1 MVFLQHKLSVKLSQR
16 QILTPGLVQMVSVLA
31 LNKLELKDMINA
43 EMVENPV
50 LEELE
55 EAVPLIDEVGRKEE
69 DRDRPVATSTEEAPI
84 TAEKKDPFEEIDFG
98 SFFQDYLDPGYRT
111 RSEMEEIERPS
122 FENFLSKPTNLTDHL
137 AWQLGA
143 LSLRREVREAAEQ
156 ILGNLNE
163 DGYLIASDE
172 EMLGIA
178 PPATPEADAAAAR
191 NIVSEAQALGLDE
204 PGADSAPGDS
214 AGIDA
219 AIVDVGS
226 VDASIVDASIID
238 AAMIDETSEGGI
250 AVPNDAYGSPSVFTT
265 GPSTTGSRNPPT
277 GPLATSVDSIF
288 DQPASAF
295 PLEASFGSSNGNAA
309 AVASAPEARRNP
321 APISLPAASPRPTFT
336 PRFNAT
342 DLAEA
347 LEVVRQLDPPGVGC
361 RDLRECLLRQL
372 RYHQQQLAQS
382 KLVDRN
388 GEKPVNGSVEST
400 HTVLNDAIA
409 IVDQHLRA
417 VQNKQHKE
425 IAKAISRPAEAVQHA
440 IDYIR
445 TLDPRPGLQYNKGQA
460 RLIEPDVAFI
470 RHGDEWLVLMNE
482 DDLPQLRLNP
492 AYKKL
497 VTRETNDKNTR
508 DYVKERYK
516 SAIQLIKNIEQRKQ
530 TITKVCYCIV
540 ARQQD
545 FLEKGI
551 DHLEEIGV
559 HPSTVSR
566 AVASKYAHT
575 PQGVF
580 ELRYFFS
587 ESVQGPEGGNT
598 SLLILKRRVKKLID
612 EEDSA
617 RPLTDEQLTRI
628 LQSQGIQV
636 TRRTVAKYREDMR
649 IPSTHQR
656 RVKE

>member
-1 MVFLQHKLSVKLSQR
+1 MVLLQHKLSVKLSQR

-55 EAVPLIDEVGRKEE
+55 DSVPLIDEIGRKEE
-69 DRDRPVATSTEEAPI
+69 DRDRPTPTSTEETPI

-111 RSEMEEIERPS
+111 RGEMEEIERPS

-143 LSLRREVREAAEQ
+143 LSLRSEVREAAEQ
-156 ILGNLNE
+156 IVGNLNE

-172 EMLGIA
+172 EILGIA
-178 PPATPEADAAAAR
+178 PPASPEADAATAK
-191 NIVSEAQALGLDE
+191 NIVSEAQALGLNE
-204 PGADSAPGDS
+204 PLEEAAVEAEIGNSAASLSDGT
-214 AGIDA
+214 A
-219 AIVDVGS
+219 AAPYTNS
-226 VDASIVDASIID
+226 
-238 AAMIDETSEGGI
+238 
-250 AVPNDAYGSPSVFTT
+250 SVFTT
-265 GPSTTGSRNPPT
+265 DTPE
-277 GPLATSVDSIF
+277 TSASSIF
-288 DQPASAF
+288 DLAAAAPSIQVSLPV
-295 PLEASFGSSNGNAA
+295 NGNGAA
-309 AVASAPEARRNP
+309 AVASAPEP
-321 APISLPAASPRPTFT
+321 APAQAPATRPAHL
-336 PRFNAT
+336 PRFSAE
-342 DLAEA
+342 DLLEA
-347 LEVVRQLDPPGVGC
+347 LEVIRQLDPPGVGC
-361 RDLRECLLRQL
+361 RTLRECLLRQL
-372 RYHQQQLAQS
+372 NYHQQQLAQN
-382 KLVDRN
+382 KN
-388 GEKPVNGSVEST
+388 GNKPVNGT
-400 HTVLNDAIA
+400 AQTLQDAIA

-417 VQNKQHKE
+417 VQSKQHRE
-425 IAKAISRPAEAVQHA
+425 IAKAINRPAEAVQHA
-440 IDYIR
+440 LDYIR
-445 TLDPRPGLQYNKGQA
+445 TLDPRPGLQYNKVQA
-460 RLIEPDVAFI
+460 RLIEPDVAFLK
-470 RHGDEWLVLMNE
+470 HGDEWLVLMND

-492 AYKKL
+492 TYKKL

-551 DHLEEIGV
+551 DQLKPMMIKEVAEEIGV

-612 EEDSA
+612 EEDPS

>member
-1 MVFLQHKLSVKLSQR
+1 LVADPLAANPS
-16 QILTPGLVQMVSVLA
+16 LTDL
-31 LNKLELKDMINA
+31 D
-43 EMVENPV
+43 
-50 LEELE
+50 
-55 EAVPLIDEVGRKEE
+55 VPLVEESTAAEFSAADAIRKSFSGEMFNA
-69 DRDRPVATSTEEAPI
+69 PLATNPS
-84 TAEKKDPFEEIDFG
+84 EISFG
-98 SFFQDYLDPGYRT
+98 SQ
-111 RSEMEEIERPS
+111 
-122 FENFLSKPTNLTDHL
+122 NV
-137 AWQLGA
+137 GA
-143 LSLRREVREAAEQ
+143 QNGS
-156 ILGNLNE
+156 IG
-163 DGYLIASDE
+163 
-172 EMLGIA
+172 
-178 PPATPEADAAAAR
+178 AAAA
-191 NIVSEAQALGLDE
+191 
-204 PGADSAPGDS
+204 
-214 AGIDA
+214 
-219 AIVDVGS
+219 
-226 VDASIVDASIID
+226 
-238 AAMIDETSEGGI
+238 
-250 AVPNDAYGSPSVFTT
+250 
-265 GPSTTGSRNPPT
+265 
-277 GPLATSVDSIF
+277 
-288 DQPASAF
+288 
-295 PLEASFGSSNGNAA
+295 
-309 AVASAPEARRNP
+309 ASAPEP
-321 APISLPAASPRPTFT
+321 ATAAQPVAAPPRPVYTATFT
-336 PRFNAT
+336 AA

-347 LEVVRQLDPPGVGC
+347 LEVIRQLDPPGVGC
-361 RDLRECLLRQL
+361 RDLRECLIRQL
-372 RYHQQQLAQS
+372 RHHQQQLALH
-382 KLVDRN
+382 KN
-388 GEKPVNGSVEST
+388 GDKPVNGT
-400 HTVLNDAIA
+400 AQVLQDAIA

-417 VQNKQHKE
+417 VQNKAHKE
-425 IAKAISRPAEAVQHA
+425 IAKAIGRPADAVQQA
-440 IDYIR
+440 LDYIR
-445 TLDPRPGLQYNKGQA
+445 TLDPRPGLQYNKVQA

-470 RHGDEWLVLMNE
+470 KHGDEWLVLMND

-497 VTRETNDKNTR
+497 ITRDTNDKNTR

-551 DHLEEIGV
+551 DQLKPMMIKEVAEEIGV

-612 EEDSA
+612 EEDPS

-656 RVKE
+656 RVRE

>member
-1 MVFLQHKLSVKLSQR
+1 MVLLQHKLSVKLSQR

-55 EAVPLIDEVGRKEE
+55 ESVPLLDEVGKKEE
-69 DRDRPVATSTEEAPI
+69 DRERAAVASNEENPI
-84 TAEKKDPFEEIDFG
+84 SAVEKKDPFEEIDFG

-111 RSEMEEIERPS
+111 HSEMEDIERPS
-122 FENFLSKPTNLTDHL
+122 FENFLSKPSNLTDHL

-143 LSLRREVREAAEQ
+143 LSLRSEVREAADL
-156 ILGNLNE
+156 IIGNLNE
-163 DGYLIASDE
+163 DGYLIASDDE
-172 EMLGIA
+172 LLGVT
-178 PPATPEADAAAAR
+178 PPATPEADAVTAK
-191 NIVSEAQALGLDE
+191 NIVSEAQALGIAEPVLDPEVETAEAE
-204 PGADSAPGDS
+204 PAEAEPAEAETAEGAAATDLTESPDSDSALIS
-214 AGIDA
+214 DA
-219 AIVDVGS
+219 AIS
-226 VDASIVDASIID
+226 D
-238 AAMIDETSEGGI
+238 AA
-250 AVPNDAYGSPSVFTT
+250 
-265 GPSTTGSRNPPT
+265 
-277 GPLATSVDSIF
+277 LAGNMTLT
-288 DQPASAF
+288 PAAE
-295 PLEASFGSSNGNAA
+295 PRAEASFLSASGNGAA
-309 AVASAPEARRNP
+309 AVAPAPEP
-321 APISLPAASPRPTFT
+321 AVRAVSTFKPRFT
-336 PRFNAT
+336 PA
-342 DLAEA
+342 DLHEA
-347 LEVVRQLDPPGVGC
+347 LQVVQQLDPPGVAC
-361 RDLRECLLRQL
+361 RDLRECLLAQL
-372 RYHQQQLAQS
+372 RFHQVQLEQH
-382 KLVDRN
+382 KN
-388 GEKPVNGSVEST
+388 VNGT
-400 HTVLNDAIA
+400 AQVLQDAMA
-409 IVDQHLRA
+409 VVDNHLRGL
-417 VQNKQHKE
+417 QNKQHKE
-425 IAKAISRPAEAVQHA
+425 IAKAIGRPADAVQQA
-440 IDYIR
+440 LDYIR

-470 RHGDEWLVLMNE
+470 KHGDEWLVLMND

-497 VTRETNDKNTR
+497 LTRDTNDKNTR

-540 ARQQD
+540 ARQYD

-551 DHLEEIGV
+551 DYLKPMMIKEVAEEIGV

-587 ESVQGPEGGNT
+587 ESVQGPEGSNT
-598 SLLILKRRVKKLID
+598 SLLILKRRVKKLIE
-612 EEDSA
+612 EEDTS

>member
-1 MVFLQHKLSVKLSQR
+1 MVLLQHKLSVKLSQR

-55 EAVPLIDEVGRKEE
+55 ESVPLIDEIGRKEE
-69 DRDRPVATSTEEAPI
+69 DRDRPTPASGEEAPI

-111 RSEMEEIERPS
+111 RGEMEEIERPS

-137 AWQLGA
+137 LWQLGA

-156 ILGNLNE
+156 IIGNLNE

-172 EMLGIA
+172 EMLGVA
-178 PPATPEADAAAAR
+178 PPAPPEADAAAAR
-191 NIVSEAQALGLDE
+191 NIASEAQALGLGNDE
-204 PGADSAPGDS
+204 PLGEAAPEEAGLNSSVSATGL
-214 AGIDA
+214 
-219 AIVDVGS
+219 
-226 VDASIVDASIID
+226 
-238 AAMIDETSEGGI
+238 DELI
-250 AVPNDAYGSPSVFTT
+250 GSPSSESEF
-265 GPSTTGSRNPPT
+265 S
-277 GPLATSVDSIF
+277 
-288 DQPASAF
+288 ASAVIGNSF
-295 PLEASFGSSNGNAA
+295 TEIDSLPSASHSTESVLPGRNGNAGA
-309 AVASAPEARRNP
+309 AVAPAPEPVSAPARAVYKSNFAP
-321 APISLPAASPRPTFT
+321 A
-336 PRFNAT
+336 
-342 DLAEA
+342 DLQEA
-347 LEVVRQLDPPGVGC
+347 LEVIRQLDPPGVGC
-361 RDLRECLLRQL
+361 RTLRECLLLQL
-372 RYHQQQLAQS
+372 RYHQQQLALN
-382 KLVDRN
+382 KN
-388 GEKPVNGSVEST
+388 GEKSGERSAEKNGEKSAEKNGERNSNGT
-400 HTVLNDAIA
+400 AQLLQDAVA
-409 IVDQHLRA
+409 IVDQHLRG

-425 IAKAISRPAEAVQHA
+425 IAKAIGRPADAVQQA
-440 IDYIR
+440 LDYIR
-445 TLDPRPGLQYNKGQA
+445 TLDPRPGLQYNKVQA

-470 RHGDEWLVLMNE
+470 KHGDEWLVLMND

-497 VTRETNDKNTR
+497 LTRDTNDKNTR

-551 DHLEEIGV
+551 DQLKPMMIKEVAEEIGV

-587 ESVQGPEGGNT
+587 ESVQGPEGSNT

>member
-1 MVFLQHKLSVKLSQR
+1 MVLLQHKLSVKLSQR

-55 EAVPLIDEVGRKEE
+55 DSVPLIDEIGRKEE
-69 DRDRPVATSTEEAPI
+69 DRDRPTPTSTEETPI

-111 RSEMEEIERPS
+111 RGEMEEIERPS

-143 LSLRREVREAAEQ
+143 LSLRSEVREAAEQ
-156 ILGNLNE
+156 IVGNLNE

-172 EMLGIA
+172 EILGIA
-178 PPATPEADAAAAR
+178 PPASPEADAATAK
-191 NIVSEAQALGLDE
+191 NIVSEAQALGLNE
-204 PGADSAPGDS
+204 PLEEAAVEAEIGNSAASLSDGT
-214 AGIDA
+214 A
-219 AIVDVGS
+219 AAPYTNS
-226 VDASIVDASIID
+226 
-238 AAMIDETSEGGI
+238 
-250 AVPNDAYGSPSVFTT
+250 SVFTT
-265 GPSTTGSRNPPT
+265 DTPE
-277 GPLATSVDSIF
+277 TSASSIF
-288 DQPASAF
+288 DLAAAAPSIQVSLPV
-295 PLEASFGSSNGNAA
+295 NGNGAA
-309 AVASAPEARRNP
+309 AVASAPEP
-321 APISLPAASPRPTFT
+321 APAQAPATRPAHL
-336 PRFNAT
+336 PRFSAE
-342 DLAEA
+342 DLLEA
-347 LEVVRQLDPPGVGC
+347 LEVIRQLDPPGVGC
-361 RDLRECLLRQL
+361 RTLRECLLRQL
-372 RYHQQQLAQS
+372 NYHQQQLAQN
-382 KLVDRN
+382 KN
-388 GEKPVNGSVEST
+388 GNKPVNGT
-400 HTVLNDAIA
+400 AQTLQDAIA

-417 VQNKQHKE
+417 VQSKQHRE
-425 IAKAISRPAEAVQHA
+425 IAKAINRPAEAVQHA
-440 IDYIR
+440 LDYIR
-445 TLDPRPGLQYNKGQA
+445 TLDPRPGLQYNKVQA
-460 RLIEPDVAFI
+460 RLIEPDVAFLK
-470 RHGDEWLVLMNE
+470 HGDEWLVLMND

-492 AYKKL
+492 TYKKL

-551 DHLEEIGV
+551 DQLKPMMIKEVAEEIGV

-612 EEDSA
+612 EEDPI